1 MSETFLIKLE
11 PKASNFIKKSLWHKC
26 FPVNFAKFIR
36 TTFLQ
41 NTSGTASV
49 LVLSVCHYLDFVYSV
64 CNFQSMKSPVELNR
78 LFSKIYCYIT

>member
-26 FPVNFAKFIR
+26 FPLNFAKFLR

-49 LVLSVCHYLDFVYSV
+49 LVLSVAIIWILFTQFVIF
-64 CNFQSMKSPVELNR
+64 NP
-78 LFSKIYCYIT
+78 